1 METHGTSNSPRAS
14 EKRKPQIRTRKGV
27 GVRRCWEER
36 GANASWEQGRRFLPD
51 AGQTLLPGPHRRPE
65 SRWHTVSL
73 CSILPFSSLIF
84 LLFSD
89 S

>member
-1 METHGTSNSPRAS
+1 METHGTFNSPRAS

-51 AGQTLLPGPHRRPE
+51 AGADAAARTSQVARVQVAHCL
-65 SRWHTVSL
+65 TV
-73 CSILPFSSLIF
+73 
-84 LLFSD
+84 
-89 S
+89 